1 MLEETLSKY
10 DISSLD
16 LSLQVYLAM
25 EEGPSR
31 AKTLQ
36 SIFGKGKT
44 DNTIH
49 DTYKNCPTLSTFA
62 RKDLNRTM
70 SPHESLCT
78 SMLRHLNRTTIS
90 KIDLEEAFCRDIDS
104 FNAAFIVSFN
114 HFNQSPKIRL
124 SRQMMDRDQ
133 KIALR
138 FQPTCVLCSMTAPHA
153 LEDGT

>member
-36 SIFGKGKT
+36 SIFGKGKPKS
-44 DNTIH
+44 TIH
-49 DTYKNCPTLSTFA
+49 DTYENCPTLSKFA

-78 SMLRHLNRTTIS
+78 SMLRHLNRTTVS

-138 FQPTCVLCSMTAPHA
+138 FQPMCVLCSMTAPHA